1 MTRLLFIA
9 HRVPYPPDKGERIRA
24 FNELKVLSKQFR
36 VTLGTLAHTQADW
49 DAARSLE
56 KYCER
61 VIVCQ
66 AGGKIGLCRSI
77 LGVLKGLSATEG
89 FFRSPRLQRLMTV
102 ESLREP
108 FDLIFAYSS
117 SMLPYALSVGAKA
130 RVIDLVDVD
139 SAKWASYAETAALPK
154 RWLYRREAI
163 AVRHLEG
170 EAVRRC
176 DAVFLVSPPEVA
188 ALDIRDEKIIAV
200 GNGVNTE
207 FFSPEAVEPV
217 DLGPAALIFTGQMDY
232 RPNVDGVNWFV
243 REVWPGLKRQLPEL
257 SFTIVGRNPT
267 KSVRRLSKIAGVQVT
282 GSVPD
287 VRPYLAGATLVICP
301 LRIARG
307 VQNKI
312 LEAMAMGKAV
322 LASPGATEG
331 LEVDIGQHL
340 LRAESVGE
348 WQRQILNLVKDMPT
362 RDRLGKA
369 ARRCVQERYT
379 WAGRMEPLVQICKNL
394 SETAASASP
403 DSSQSRTPDSTKGQV
418 TGIKECTTH

>member
-56 KYCER
+56 SFCEQ

-77 LGVLKGLSATEG
+77 LGVLKGQSVTEG
-89 FFRSPRLQRLMTV
+89 FFRSPRLQKLMTA
-102 ESLREP
+102 ESRREP

-130 RVIDLVDVD
+130 RVIDLIDVD
-139 SAKWASYAETAALPK
+139 SAKWASYAETSAWPK
-154 RWLYRREAI
+154 RWLYRREANT
-163 AVRHLEG
+163 VRHLEG

-188 ALDIRDEKIIAV
+188 ALGIRDEKVVAV
-200 GNGVNTE
+200 GNGVNTD
-207 FFSPEAVEPV
+207 FFSPEAIEPV
-217 DLGPAALIFTGQMDY
+217 DLGPEALIFTGQMDY
-232 RPNVDGVNWFV
+232 RPNVDGVIWFV
-243 REVWPGLKRQLPEL
+243 REVWPGLKRQLSEL

-322 LASPGATEG
+322 VASPAATEG
-331 LEVDIGQHL
+331 LEVDNGQHL
-340 LRAESVGE
+340 LRAESAGE
-348 WQRQILNLVKDMPT
+348 WQTQVLNIAKDVRT
-362 RDRLGKA
+362 QDRLGKA

-379 WAGRMEPLVQICKNL
+379 WPERMEPLVQICKSL
-394 SETAASASP
+394 SEPADPASHG
-403 DSSQSRTPDSTKGQV
+403 SSESRNRESTGGEV
-418 TGIKECTTH
+418 TGLKEGRTH